1 MFNIPTIY
9 IQHCAGQPGTYNNDN
24 NSKICWLS
32 RSTEGKCPKLK
43 LKLHTEGSC
52 LMLLL
57 GPGKSRIS
65 QKLH

>member
-43 LKLHTEGSC
+43 LKLHIMHCAKVILVLRKVG
-52 LMLLL
+52 
-57 GPGKSRIS
+57 
-65 QKLH
+65 